1 MRSSILKF
9 YKYFIKKQKLL
20 FSLIFT
26 LGLVTWPL
34 DLVLIPYFNKL
45 FVDRVS
51 SSKDINFIL
60 KPLILIFVIKAVAN
74 ILNRTYDVV
83 WLKFITKFKS
93 NVRRY
98 LLSYIQ
104 NHSHGYFTKR
114 MSGSI
119 AKRAIDLSNHS
130 EPLLMFFNAHLF
142 PMLFAM
148 VLTIYLTY
156 KISFLFSIIFML
168 WFALDICLA
177 MSLSSKAIFFAR
189 IKSTKMAALSGNFI
203 DSISNMI
210 NVKMFGA
217 QISERKYL
225 DKFEEEEVLAHQNV
239 LLQSVKI
246 RSTINLV
253 DTLVFLFFFILLFN
267 LYKKGEVTLGDFMLI
282 YGFYHNFGRSVS
294 MMGRR
299 ISDMFNKIGESKDHL
314 DTLLSDYGVVDSENA
329 KNLKLSEGKISFKNI
344 YFKYGDK
351 EVISNLNL
359 NIGKREKIGIVG
371 ASGAGKSSL
380 LTLVVRFYDFD
391 GKIEIDGQDIQK
403 TSQNSLRKHI
413 SYVMQDS
420 MLFNRS
426 IKENISY
433 GKPNAT
439 FKDIQKAAKLASIDE
454 FINTLK
460 EGYDTVVGER
470 GIKLSGGQR
479 QRISIA
485 RALLKDSPILLMDEA
500 TSSLDS
506 ETEKAIQDSLK
517 YLIKDKSVI
526 VVAHRLSTISKMD
539 RLVVMDKG
547 KVVEEGTHSQLIS
560 KKGIYAKL
568 WKMQSDGF
576 IS

>member
-1 MRSSILKF
+1 MKSSILKF
-9 YKYFIKKQKLL
+9 YKYFINKQKIL

-51 SSKDINFIL
+51 SSKDIHFIL
-60 KPLILIFVIKAVAN
+60 KPLIFIFLIKVLAN
-74 ILNRTYDVV
+74 ILNRIYDII
-83 WLKFITKFKS
+83 WLKFITRFKS
-93 NVRRY
+93 NIRKY

-104 NHSHGYFTKR
+104 NHSYSYFTKK
-114 MSGSI
+114 MSGNI
-119 AKRAIDLSNHS
+119 AKRALDLSNHA

-148 VLTIYLTY
+148 LLTIYLTY
-156 KISFLFSIIFML
+156 KISVLFSIIFIL
-168 WFALDICLA
+168 WFTLDICLA
-177 MSLSSKAIFFAR
+177 MILSSKAVFLAKIT
-189 IKSTKMAALSGNFI
+189 STKMAILSGNFI
-203 DSISNMI
+203 DSISNI
-210 NVKMFGA
+210 VNVKIFGSQLA
-217 QISERKYL
+217 EQKYI
-225 DKFEEEEVLAHQNV
+225 DKFQEEEVIAHQNV
-239 LLQSVKI
+239 LFQSVKI
-246 RSTINLV
+246 RSVINFV
-253 DTLVFLFFFILLFN
+253 DTIVFLFFFILLFK
-267 LYKKGEVTLGDFMLI
+267 LYEKGEVTLGDFMLI

-314 DTLLSDYGVVDSENA
+314 DILLSDHEIIDSEKA
-329 KNLKLSEGKISFKNI
+329 KNIKVSEGKISFENVS
-344 YFKYGDK
+344 FKYDDK
-351 EVISNLNL
+351 EVISNFNL
-359 NIGKREKIGIVG
+359 SIGKREKIGIVG

-380 LTLVVRFYDFD
+380 LTLVMRFYDFD
-391 GKIEIDGQDIQK
+391 GKIVIDGQDISK
-403 TSQNSLRKHI
+403 VKQNSLRSQI

-426 IKENISY
+426 IKDNISY
-433 GKPNAT
+433 GNSNAT
-439 FKDIQKAAKLASIDE
+439 FEDIRKAAKLASIDE

-460 EGYDTVVGER
+460 KGYDTVVGER
-470 GIKLSGGQR
+470 GVKLSGGQR

-485 RALLKDSPILLMDEA
+485 RALLKNSPILLMDEA

-506 ETEKAIQDSLK
+506 ETEKSIQDSLK
-517 YLIKDKSVI
+517 YLMKDKSVI

-539 RLVVMDKG
+539 RLIVMNEG
-547 KVVEEGTHSQLIS
+547 RIVEEGTHAQLLAT
-560 KKGIYAKL
+560 KGIYSKL

>member
-1 MRSSILKF
+1 MKSSILKF
-9 YKYFIKKQKLL
+9 YKYFINKQKIL

-51 SSKDINFIL
+51 SSKDIHFIL
-60 KPLILIFVIKAVAN
+60 KPLIFIFLIKVLAN
-74 ILNRTYDVV
+74 ILNRIYDIV
-83 WLKFITKFKS
+83 WLKFITRFKS
-93 NVRRY
+93 NIRKY

-104 NHSHGYFTKR
+104 NHSYSYFTKK
-114 MSGSI
+114 MSGNI
-119 AKRAIDLSNHS
+119 AKRALDLSNHA

-148 VLTIYLTY
+148 LLTIYLTY
-156 KISFLFSIIFML
+156 KISVLFSIIFIL
-168 WFALDICLA
+168 WFTLDICLA
-177 MSLSSKAIFFAR
+177 MILSSKAVFLAKIT
-189 IKSTKMAALSGNFI
+189 STKMAILSGNFI
-203 DSISNMI
+203 DSISNI
-210 NVKMFGA
+210 VNVKIFGSQLA
-217 QISERKYL
+217 EQKYI
-225 DKFEEEEVLAHQNV
+225 DKFQEEEVIAHQNV
-239 LLQSVKI
+239 LFQSVKI
-246 RSTINLV
+246 RSVINFV
-253 DTLVFLFFFILLFN
+253 DTIVFLFFFILLFK
-267 LYKKGEVTLGDFMLI
+267 LYEKGEVTLGDFMLI

-314 DTLLSDYGVVDSENA
+314 DILLSDHEIIDSEKA
-329 KNLKLSEGKISFKNI
+329 KNIKVSEGKISFENVS
-344 YFKYGDK
+344 FKYDDK
-351 EVISNLNL
+351 EVISNFNL
-359 NIGKREKIGIVG
+359 SIGKREKIGIVG

-380 LTLVVRFYDFD
+380 LTLVMRFYDFD
-391 GKIEIDGQDIQK
+391 GKIVIDGQDISK
-403 TSQNSLRKHI
+403 VKQNSLRSQI

-426 IKENISY
+426 IKDNISY
-433 GKPNAT
+433 GNSNAT
-439 FKDIQKAAKLASIDE
+439 FEDIRKAAKLASIDE

-460 EGYDTVVGER
+460 KGYDTVVGER
-470 GIKLSGGQR
+470 GVKLSGGQR

-485 RALLKDSPILLMDEA
+485 RALLKNSPILLMDEA

-506 ETEKAIQDSLK
+506 ETEKSIQDSLK
-517 YLIKDKSVI
+517 YLMKDKSVI

-539 RLVVMDKG
+539 RLIVMNEG
-547 KVVEEGTHSQLIS
+547 RIVEEGTHAQLLAT
-560 KKGIYAKL
+560 KGIYSKL